1 MEKKKEINGFEN
13 STNEKQNSL
22 PSGIRIGL
30 GGGSLIFEHQFI
42 RIKEA
47 EYATDFDFF
56 VRSQVHVIHHIDG
69 TTSICSRL
77 ENRCFKRDSFSP
89 LVDEAIM
96 ETISLIHC
104 DIVAL
109 KYGGKLV
116 F

>member
-30 GGGSLIFEHQFI
+30 GGGSLIFKHQFI

-56 VRSQVHVIHHIDG
+56 VRNQVHVVHHIDG
-69 TTSICSRL
+69 TTSICSTL
-77 ENRCFKRDSFSP
+77 ENRCFKKDNFSP
-89 LVDEAIM
+89 LDDGAIM
-96 ETISLIHC
+96 GAICRIHR

-109 KYGGKLV
+109 KYGGELIY
-116 F
+116 